1 MRAGDGTRALPP
13 AHLTQGRDAADV
25 HRVGVRAERHA
36 ERSVA
41 REEDIVVAARHAL
54 GVHGEVAARLGRRA
68 PQVWVKPGEAVGI
81 SEEQRGAYG
90 CRKQPRQ
97 RAEPRAPPLKGTP
110 TLATPRGLLL
120 KHAPFTFLSRVTGRV
135 RADSCSAECCSR
147 GQDELPVQ
155 WQELREARTEVA
167 HGPGTH

>member
-1 MRAGDGTRALPP
+1 MRTGDGTRALPP
-13 AHLTQGRDAADV
+13 AHLTHSRDAADM

-41 REEDIVVAARHAL
+41 RKEDIVVAARHAL

-90 CRKQPRQ
+90 CRQQLRRRLSP
-97 RAEPRAPPLKGTP
+97 APGALQGTP
-110 TLATPRGLLL
+110 TLATPRGPLPR
-120 KHAPFTFLSRVTGRV
+120 HAPFTFLS
-135 RADSCSAECCSR
+135 
-147 GQDELPVQ
+147 
-155 WQELREARTEVA
+155 
-167 HGPGTH
+167 